1 MQKIRQDKGIGR
13 NIRAMRLASHM
24 TQEQVV
30 AKLQLAGW
38 DVSRSIYSQMESGTY
53 NIRVGELVALKK
65 IFGVEYDA
73 FLRVLTMRKLYC
85 SEF

>member
-53 NIRVGELVALKK
+53 NIRVGELVALKN

-73 FLRVLTMRKLYC
+73 FFEGLDDA
-85 SEF
+85 